1 MKTKKSNLLKF
12 LYENCFKIVCVCILL
27 ILVVLGLCF
36 TYVSKIKT
44 YASTEKRIISVQYNV
59 QENKVE
65 NGSSISQFFET
76 NEQLKYFDVYFSK
89 SDENGASEDTVN
101 VKLVNDSTGSIVQE
115 WERGQESLTEGLN
128 RFYID
133 SAERNNLTGRFTLSL
148 EFSGKG
154 QNSSIS
160 FFASS
165 INQYNKGNLEI
176 NGISCNGDLAM
187 TVYAGD
193 NSFLYWMYVILAAGL
208 IFSGVIL
215 FWMIFKE
222 NLRPEKIFIFAALVL
237 GIAHMFVMPAYST
250 PDERAHFATAYY
262 YSNIVMGQ
270 DPVDE
275 DGNVLV
281 RNEDLLLNVENIRP
295 HIGTYALIADNL
307 FQGCTDETMVSFD
320 TTPLDVPFWSYVP
333 QTLGITVARLLGL
346 GNIMLLALSDLLAL
360 LFYTGCVY
368 AAIRLIP
375 FGKGVLSVVSLL
387 PMTLE
392 TAASFSYDVTVNG
405 LSLLFIGYVFYL
417 AYERNKADLRD
428 WIVMAVLIFLL
439 APIKVVYV
447 LLALLCLLI
456 PGQKTKRYW
465 IGTAGIVA
473 AGGISCLILRLTAI
487 MNLAV
492 VSGKGSM
499 GTAQNTYT
507 MASILA
513 DPVRVVGVLYNT
525 LCEQT
530 DAIFAPLYGQKL
542 GYWDVSVPYYIS
554 FGFVIVLVLSLAMR
568 ENEKVLVKSWHK
580 VLMFFLCAGMIGGI
594 TLSMML
600 DFTDVTDTMVRGI
613 QGRYFI
619 PFLPLLAF
627 LFRGDK
633 IVFKK
638 PVDGYIVMAMYGL
651 NYFALWNLFEDIL
664 VR

>member
-1 MKTKKSNLLKF
+1 MKINKSNWFKF
-12 LYENCFKIVCVCILL
+12 ICENCFRIVCVCILI
-27 ILVVLGLCF
+27 ILVILGLCF

-44 YASTEKRIISVQYNV
+44 YASSEKRVISVQYNV
-59 QENKVE
+59 QENEIE
-65 NGSSISQFFET
+65 NGSSISQSFET
-76 NEQLKYFDVYFSK
+76 NEKLKYFDIYFSE
-89 SDENGASEDTVN
+89 SDENVSSEDKVN
-101 VKLVNDSTGSIVQE
+101 VQLVNDSTGNVVQK
-115 WERGQESLTEGLN
+115 WECRQESLTEGLN

-133 SAERNNLTGRFTLSL
+133 SAEEENLTGHFTLFL
-148 EFSGKG
+148 DFTGEGK
-154 QNSSIS
+154 NSSIS
-160 FFASS
+160 FFSSS

-176 NGISCNGDLAM
+176 NGISSGGDLAM
-187 TVYAGD
+187 TVYAGT
-193 NSFLYWMYVILAAGL
+193 NSFLYWMYVILAVGL
-208 IFSGVIL
+208 ISGGAVL

-222 NLRPEKIFIFAALVL
+222 NLKPEKIFVFAALVL
-237 GIAHMFVMPAYST
+237 GIAHMFALPAYST

-275 DGNVLV
+275 NGNVLV

-295 HIGTYALIADNL
+295 HIGTYALIADNM
-307 FQGCTDETMVSFD
+307 FRGSTDDTMVSFD

-333 QTLGITVARLLGL
+333 QTIGITVARLLGL
-346 GNIMLLALSDLLAL
+346 GNIMLLALSDVLAL
-360 LFYTGCVY
+360 LFYVGCIY
-368 AAIRLIP
+368 LAIKLIP
-375 FGKGVLSVVSLL
+375 FGKSVLSVLSLL

-405 LSLLFIGYVFYL
+405 LSILFIGYVFYL
-417 AYERNKADLRD
+417 AYEKNKANLRD
-428 WIVMAVLIFLL
+428 WIAMAVLIFLL

-447 LLALLCLLI
+447 LLALLCILI
-456 PGQKTKRYW
+456 PGQKMKKYW
-465 IGTAGIVA
+465 IGSVGVVA
-473 AGGISCLILRLTAI
+473 AGGISCLLLRLTAI

-492 VSGKGSM
+492 ISGKGSM

-507 MASILA
+507 VASILA

-554 FGFVIVLVLSLAMR
+554 FGFVIVLVLSLIMG
-568 ENEKVLVKSWHK
+568 ENEKVCVKSWHK

-619 PFLPLLAF
+619 PFLPLVAF

-633 IVFKK
+633 IVAKK
-638 PVDGYIVMAMYGL
+638 SLNGYIVMAMYGL